1 MTTSTRSSSD
11 QRRYRLDAIDML
23 RGLVIVIMAID
34 HVRDYTVANAPLDP
48 LADPNVAAA
57 MFFTRWITHYCA
69 PVFVTLAGVSA
80 GLMTARKSR
89 SQLGRFLLTR
99 GLWLV
104 FVEFAIVSTAWTFA
118 PRGIVEMGGRTVI
131 PLQVIWAI
139 GVSMI
144 ALAGFQALG
153 RSVCLS
159 IGIAVLAAH
168 NLLDAVWPMT
178 AMLDTKWPL
187 WVALHAQMAVPAG
200 PFLFVNVYPFPVWI
214 GVILLGFGASRVFEL
229 PEQQRKARLLR
240 AGVLLTAGF
249 VVLRALDAYGDPNHW
264 QVQTRGIV
272 ATAIDFLNTTKYP
285 PSLQFLTMTLGPS
298 AIICALADRVIGAT
312 RRVLVTFGRVPFAF
326 YVAHLYLIHSISVI
340 LGVAQGFRASQMFTV
355 FFLFPKGYGLPLP
368 GVYAAWALVVT
379 LLYPLCRW
387 MAEVKSRRRDW
398 WLSYL

>member
-1 MTTSTRSSSD
+1 MTSPSV
-11 QRRYRLDAIDML
+11 QRPYRLEAIDAL

-34 HVRDYTVANAPLDP
+34 HVRDYMVANAQPDP
-48 LADPNVAAA
+48 LTDPNIAAA

-89 SQLGRFLLTR
+89 SELRLFLLTR

-118 PRGIVEMGGRTVI
+118 PRGIAELGGRTAI
-131 PLQVIWAI
+131 TLQVIWAI
-139 GVSMI
+139 GLSMI
-144 ALAGFQALG
+144 ALAAFQALG
-153 RSVCLS
+153 RRVCLAV
-159 IGIAVLAAH
+159 GIAVLAAH
-168 NLLDAVWPMT
+168 NLLDAFWPIT
-178 AMLDTKWPL
+178 ALLDTKWPV

-214 GVILLGFGASRVFEL
+214 GVILLGFGASGVFEL
-229 PEQQRKARLLR
+229 PEEQRRALLIR
-240 AGVLLTAGF
+240 AGVLITSGF

-272 ATAIDFLNTTKYP
+272 ATAIDFLDTTKYP
-285 PSLQFLTMTLGPS
+285 PSLQFLMMTLGPS
-298 AIICALADRVIGAT
+298 AVVCAFADRVPGGI

-340 LGVAQGFRASQMFTV
+340 LGIAQGFRARQMFTL

-368 GVYAAWALVVT
+368 GVYAAWALVVA
-379 LLYPLCRW
+379 LLYPLCRS